1 MISDFV
7 GNSAGKTVS
16 GVAGGLA
23 EGGTDIFAHIILSI
37 IAIAVM
43 WMGVKAA
50 VSYDEVTRKAFEPF
64 AKFGDSVG
72 NFVQNIPSY
81 LPTPHPALAA
91 FNPATYSSMATAV
104 NRNVDSTV
112 ADSRKSTADMLNGTR
127 SAFDSTAR
135 DIDSGADKFN
145 EGVKRFE
152 AMSERDPKDAKRILE
167 SSLKTAST
175 NIL

>member
-112 ADSRKSTADMLNGTR
+112 ADSRKSTADMLNGTTGR
-127 SAFDSTAR
+127 IENA
-135 DIDSGADKFN
+135 
-145 EGVKRFE
+145 
-152 AMSERDPKDAKRILE
+152 AKEYQAGTKSFGEFVRE
-167 SSLKTAST
+167 F
-175 NIL
+175 